1 MEWPVLPEYEPD
13 ERVWNAIESRLDYH
27 RALPEYEPAEFLW
40 ERIEPTLP
48 RKTRRIGWQMAA
60 LAAGILLVL
69 EVTLWYP
76 DQATRID
83 VQSET
88 AQWVD
93 SKNTSLDQQQNR
105 LESLCEVQQITCQQ
119 PEIQMIRT
127 ELTELKQASERLH
140 EQAGLYHNDPQV
152 VAWEA
157 QLDEKRAELLKRL
170 AELI

>member
-13 ERVWNAIESRLDYH
+13 ERVWDTIESRLDYQ
-27 RALPEYEPAEFLW
+27 RELPEHEPAEFLW
-40 ERIEPTLP
+40 ERIEPALP
-48 RKTRRIGWQMAA
+48 GKTRRIGWQMAA

-69 EVTLWYP
+69 GITLWYP
-76 DQATRID
+76 VEETRIN

-88 AQWVD
+88 AQWID

-105 LESLCEVQQITCQQ
+105 LETLCEVQRLTCQQ
-119 PEIQMIRT
+119 AEIQMIRT

-140 EQAGLYHNDPQV
+140 EQTGLYHNDPQV
-152 VAWEA
+152 VAWET

>member
-13 ERVWNAIESRLDYH
+13 ERVWNTIESRLDYQ
-27 RALPEYEPAEFLW
+27 RELPEYEPAEFLW
-40 ERIEPTLP
+40 ERIEPALP
-48 RKTRRIGWQMAA
+48 GKTRRMGWQITS
-60 LAAGILLVL
+60 LAAGILLILGVS
-69 EVTLWYP
+69 LWYQP
-76 DQATRID
+76 QETPIA

-88 AQWVD
+88 AQWID

-105 LESLCEVQQITCQQ
+105 LETLCEVQQVTCQQ

-140 EQAGLYHNDPQV
+140 EQTGLYHNDPQV
-152 VAWEA
+152 VAWET

>member
-69 EVTLWYP
+69 GVTLWYP